1 MRKSWLWEN
10 ADKLA
15 TVATAIAAVVALL
28 YAHLQ
33 ITEGRR
39 AERAANAN
47 ELWRETLRLGFD
59 NAKLSDPS
67 LKLADF
73 DYDKLTIDGS
83 RELFQQYEIYVDT
96 VLNASDEILEISPTQ
111 DWKTSLRIQLLPHR
125 DYLLSPHFK
134 QSGYLDQYGKT
145 LRSFLDEVLN
155 EPGAPASERRSGDTR
170 AAKRR
175 LAANPASYTGHYLK
189 QVLARCPSSKAAS
202 GKPRPAETQ
211 AAE

>member
-15 TVATAIAAVVALL
+15 AVVTAIAAVVALL

-47 ELWRETLRLGFD
+47 ELWRETLHLGFD

-96 VLNASDEILEISPTQ
+96 VLNASDEILAISPTQ

-125 DYLLSPHFK
+125 DYLLSRHFK
-134 QSGYLDQYGKT
+134 QSGYLDQYGKN
-145 LRSFLDEVLN
+145 LRSFLDEILK
-155 EPGAPASERRSGDTR
+155 EP
-170 AAKRR
+170 
-175 LAANPASYTGHYLK
+175 
-189 QVLARCPSSKAAS
+189 
-202 GKPRPAETQ
+202 
-211 AAE
+211 